1 MRDSPTAPWGKLL
14 QADDRSVVEWHP
26 LIDHCADVAAV
37 CERLLADDVLRRRLA
52 RLGGLD
58 DLDGV
63 AIARLCVLAALH
75 DAGKANH
82 GFQRKSDPDARDTEG
97 HVGSLFQAMFSDEP
111 GLARSVERSE
121 ER

>member
-1 MRDSPTAPWGKLL
+1 MSALSRRLAVRRGMRGSPTAPWGKLQ
-14 QADDRSVVEWHP
+14 QADDGSVVAWHP

-58 DLDGV
+58 DLDRAAV
-63 AIARLCVLAALH
+63 ARLCVLAALH

-82 GFQRKSDPDARDTEG
+82 GFQRKSNPLAKDTEG
-97 HVGSLFQAMFSDEP
+97 HVGTL
-111 GLARSVERSE
+111 
-121 ER
+121 